1 MGNGLM
7 LSMKVIRYRSRI
19 AEALLACA
27 AKGAAGD
34 KEALV
39 IEASRGSMDVIEHIA
54 QDGLESRLRKQ
65 VLIQSLESALQ
76 MLVDFKEELARS
88 GLSVPSRHDIDDL
101 VGEINAYEL
110 R

>member
-88 GLSVPSRHDIDDL
+88 GLSVPSRYDIDDL
-101 VGEINAYEL
+101 VGEINAC
-110 R
+110 